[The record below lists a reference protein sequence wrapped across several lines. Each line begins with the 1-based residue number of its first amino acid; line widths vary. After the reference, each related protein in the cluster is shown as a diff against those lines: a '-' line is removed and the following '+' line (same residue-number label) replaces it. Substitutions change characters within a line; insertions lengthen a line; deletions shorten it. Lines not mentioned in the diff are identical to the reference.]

1 MRSAILEKGK
11 HSYTHMN
18 KVFQVIGNEQLKYN
32 WLITNFECY
41 PQDGENAG
49 LFSEEYV
56 WISGNRLTEII
67 QKEDFQFIWGVLSGF
82 SKDVTLEE
90 ILKYDFPLAD
100 ENEGFSKDDVK
111 IQHPLADIEIV
122 AWDSSLTLFIS
133 KDDSLFNKFRKG
145 FPLSEDLSAQNLRD
159 NSEIVHMQELM
170 IQELTKRDIDINDE
184 ILYQKYFIWNKLYSE
199 RKNLIE
205 DSEILYYI
213 RKIIN

>member
-1 MRSAILEKGK
+1 MRSSILEKGE
-11 HSYTHMN
+11 HYYTHMH
-18 KVFQVIGNEQLKYN
+18 KVFQVIENEQLKYN

-41 PQDGENAG
+41 PQDEEYAG

-100 ENEGFSKDDVK
+100 EYEGFWMDDVK

-145 FPLSEDLSAQNLRD
+145 FPLSEDLSAQNLRN
-159 NSEIVHMQELM
+159 NSEIGHIQELM
-170 IQELTKRDIDINDE
+170 IQELTSRDIDINDE
-184 ILYQKYFIWNKLYSE
+184 ILHQKYFIWNNLYSE

-205 DSEILYYI
+205 DSEILRYI

>member
-1 MRSAILEKGK
+1 MRSAILEKGQ
-11 HSYTHMN
+11 HYHTHMH

-41 PQDGENAG
+41 PQDEEYAS

-56 WISGNRLTEII
+56 WILGNRLTEII

-100 ENEGFSKDDVK
+100 EYEGFWMDDVK

-145 FPLSEDLSAQNLRD
+145 FPLSEDLAAQNLRD
-159 NSEIVHMQELM
+159 NSKIGHIQELM

-184 ILYQKYFIWNKLYSE
+184 ILQQKYFIWNKLYSE

-205 DSEILYYI
+205 DSEILLYI

>member
-1 MRSAILEKGK
+1 MRSAILEKGD
-11 HSYTHMN
+11 HYYTHMHEI
-18 KVFQVIGNEQLKYN
+18 FQAIDNEQLKYN

-41 PQDGENAG
+41 PQDKNYAD
-49 LFSEEYV
+49 LFLKEYV

-67 QKEDFQFIWGVLSGF
+67 EKEDFQFIWGVLSGF

-100 ENEGFSKDDVK
+100 EYEGFWVDDVK

-133 KDDSLFNKFRKG
+133 KDYSLFNKFRKG
-145 FPLSEDLSAQNLRD
+145 FPLSEDLSAQNLRN
-159 NSEIVHMQELM
+159 NSEIDHIQELM
-170 IQELTKRDIDINDE
+170 IRELTKIDIDINDE
-184 ILYQKYFIWNKLYSE
+184 ILHHKYFIWNKLYSE
-199 RKNLIE
+199 RKNLVE
-205 DSEILYYI
+205 DAELILYI

>member
-41 PQDGENAG
+41 PQDEENAG

-159 NSEIVHMQELM
+159 NSEIVHIQELM